1 MRHSRWKETREM
13 SFETEMRERVKRGES
28 LDSIMEELSSIANKL
43 EAEKKNNP
51 RKDYVKELENSYME
65 KAILLN
71 ASRNLEIASI
81 IMTLDIADTEL
92 DMTRDELEDIYGS
105 INGGL
110 ANMIQDLTNF
120 IKIMRAL

>member
-1 MRHSRWKETREM
+1 M
-13 SFETEMRERVKRGES
+13 
-28 LDSIMEELSSIANKL
+28 
-43 EAEKKNNP
+43 P
-51 RKDYVKELENSYME
+51 
-65 KAILLN
+65 N

-92 DMTRDELEDIYGS
+92 DITREELEDIYGS

-120 IKIMRAL
+120 FKITRAL

>member
-1 MRHSRWKETREM
+1 M
-13 SFETEMRERVKRGES
+13 SLETEMRERVKRGES
-28 LDSIMEELSSIANKL
+28 LDSIMEELSSIVNKL

-51 RKDYVKELENSYME
+51 RKDYIKELENSYME
-65 KAILLN
+65 KAILPN

-81 IMTLDIADTEL
+81 IMTLDIADSDL

-120 IKIMRAL
+120 IKITRAL

>member
-1 MRHSRWKETREM
+1 IKKETREM

-28 LDSIMEELSSIANKL
+28 LDSIMEELSHIANKL
-43 EAEKKNNP
+43 EAEKKHNP
-51 RKDYVKELENSYME
+51 RKDYIKELENRYIE
-65 KAILLN
+65 KAILPN

-81 IMTLDIADTEL
+81 IMTLDIADIEL
-92 DMTRDELEDIYGS
+92 DMTRDELEDIYDS

-120 IKIMRAL
+120 IKITRAL

>member
-1 MRHSRWKETREM
+1 M

-28 LDSIMEELSSIANKL
+28 LDSIMEELSHIANKL

-51 RKDYVKELENSYME
+51 RKDYIKQLENGYME
-65 KAILLN
+65 KAILPN

-81 IMTLDIADTEL
+81 IMTLNIADKDL
-92 DMTRDELEDIYGS
+92 DITRDELEDIYGS
-105 INGGL
+105 IIGGL

-120 IKIMRAL
+120 FKITRAL